1 MGPNKL
7 LGAIQWS
14 DNVYFYKLGELL
26 GPERMARTASEL
38 GVGSRSGID
47 LPGESAGFIGT
58 PENVADIGGT
68 WYPGSTLLMGI
79 GQGTVIAT
87 PVQVARWTSG
97 IATGAL
103 VTPQLAAADA
113 TGDGAPI
120 PTGEPQRLPFA
131 DKLGPV
137 RAGMRASATAGTA
150 GQLAT
155 LPVTAG
161 AKTGTAEDPSAPGGL
176 NAWFS
181 AVVPFESPEIVVT
194 ALVRGGGFGSATSG
208 PWSRPSSSATSRS
221 GRAPRL
227 RHRRRNP
234 AGDQPL

>member
-38 GVGSRSGID
+38 GVGSDPASTC
-47 LPGESAGFIGT
+47 PAS
-58 PENVADIGGT
+58 P
-68 WYPGSTLLMGI
+68 PGSSAPRRTSPTSVGVVSRLHAVDGYRP
-79 GQGTVIAT
+79 GHVIAT
-87 PVQVARWTSG
+87 ARAVARGGALDVG

-113 TGDGAPI
+113 TGDDGARFPRASRSAFPS
-120 PTGEPQRLPFA
+120 PTSSVLSAPECGPRPPRHR
-131 DKLGPV
+131 GPV
-137 RAGMRASATAGTA
+137 GHAA
-150 GQLAT
+150 
-155 LPVTAG
+155 VTAG

-194 ALVRGGGFGSATSG
+194 ALVRGGGFGSAHIRSRGQGHPRALPRGAAG
-208 PWSRPSSSATSRS
+208 PPACGT
-221 GRAPRL
+221 APE
-227 RHRRRNP
+227 P
-234 AGDQPL
+234 GA